1 MKKSGLRRDQA
12 RVAWLFSAPALVLIS
27 LFILLPFLMS
37 LVYSFTDKM
46 LVMRPGREVG
56 FVGLENFVKVFTS
69 LDTYTGSGVFDAWIR
84 KIFVNGALEYLR
96 RGDVLREASDWDSI
110 TEPVE
115 SFSASA
121 VSELS
126 AAELMKLVQEL
137 PAGFRTVFNLF
148 AIEGYSHREIA
159 EMMNITESTSR
170 SQYTRARQL
179 LQKRVKELFR

>member
-1 MKKSGLRRDQA
+1 MEGQQLIDECKKGNRLAQKELYDKYARKMMGVCLRYVSDRETARD
-12 RVAWLFSAPALVLIS
+12 
-27 LFILLPFLMS
+27 LLQ
-37 LVYSFTDKM
+37 D
-46 LVMRPGREVG
+46 G
-56 FVGLENFVKVFTS
+56 FVKVFTS

-137 PAGFRTVFNLF
+137 PAGFRAVFNLF

>member
-1 MKKSGLRRDQA
+1 MEGQQLIDECKKGNRLAQKELYDKYARKMMGVCLRYVSDRETARD
-12 RVAWLFSAPALVLIS
+12 
-27 LFILLPFLMS
+27 LLQ
-37 LVYSFTDKM
+37 D
-46 LVMRPGREVG
+46 G
-56 FVGLENFVKVFTS
+56 FVKVFTS

-110 TEPVE
+110 AEPVE
-115 SFSASA
+115 SFSVSA

-126 AAELMKLVQEL
+126 AADLMKLIQEL

-159 EMMNITESTSR
+159 EMMHITESTSR

>member
-1 MKKSGLRRDQA
+1 MEGQQLIDECKKGNRLAQKELYDKYARKMMGVCLRYVSDRETARD
-12 RVAWLFSAPALVLIS
+12 
-27 LFILLPFLMS
+27 LLQ
-37 LVYSFTDKM
+37 D
-46 LVMRPGREVG
+46 G
-56 FVGLENFVKVFTS
+56 FVKVFTS

-110 TEPVE
+110 AEPVE
-115 SFSASA
+115 SFSVSA

-137 PAGFRTVFNLF
+137 PAGFRAVFNLF

>member
-1 MKKSGLRRDQA
+1 MMEGQQLIDECKKGNRLAQKELYDKYARKMMGVCLRYVSDRETARD
-12 RVAWLFSAPALVLIS
+12 
-27 LFILLPFLMS
+27 LLQ
-37 LVYSFTDKM
+37 D
-46 LVMRPGREVG
+46 G
-56 FVGLENFVKVFTS
+56 FVKVFTS

-110 TEPVE
+110 AEPVE
-115 SFSASA
+115 SFSVSA

-126 AAELMKLVQEL
+126 AADLMKLIQEL
-137 PAGFRTVFNLF
+137 PAGFRAVFNLF

>member
-1 MKKSGLRRDQA
+1 MEGQQLIDECKKGNRLAQKELYDKYARKMMGVCLRYVSDRETARD
-12 RVAWLFSAPALVLIS
+12 
-27 LFILLPFLMS
+27 LLQ
-37 LVYSFTDKM
+37 D
-46 LVMRPGREVG
+46 G
-56 FVGLENFVKVFTS
+56 FVKVFTS

-110 TEPVE
+110 AEPVE
-115 SFSASA
+115 SFSVSA